1 MSAPRR
7 AVLDPIPRSPAPYPA
22 ARPLGRPNVEDAPR
36 GIRRRT
42 LLGSALAA
50 PLLANACGS
59 GDDALTFFFQAR
71 PEEARV
77 RLQIIDEFRKRHP
90 DIPVRTVMS
99 GPDPLQQMLTY
110 CAGGK
115 CPDVLMAWEL
125 LYAGLAERGV
135 LLDLR
140 TLLDREPEYAAEL
153 RRDSFPTLYDT
164 FSYGGGQY
172 ALPEQWSG
180 VFLYYNRALFAD
192 AGLTP
197 PTRWRDAWSYDEFL
211 DAARA
216 LTRRDGDGRT
226 RQWGFA
232 DAWVP
237 YFSAACFGMNNGAE
251 WFTPSVHPTRT
262 NLGDP
267 RFAEGFQFYADLAV
281 RHRVA
286 PRIADQ
292 QSVSAPDLFRR
303 GRAAMAL
310 GGHWLY
316 SEFAGNDGVPIDLTV
331 LPVGP
336 HGGPGG
342 ITDVGCTGL
351 SIAADSPR
359 IEQAWEFV
367 KFATGPIGQAI
378 VAASGLFVPVLK
390 SAMATTGF
398 AAAHREIRNLAVMTE
413 GPDSSRPL
421 PVTPMWGKVSALLER
436 GGNRVLRGAATAQ
449 SLSARLAGDVDAL
462 LAAR

>member
-1 MSAPRR
+1 M
-7 AVLDPIPRSPAPYPA
+7 
-22 ARPLGRPNVEDAPR
+22 
-36 GIRRRT
+36 RRRT
-42 LLGSALAA
+42 LLGSVLAA
-50 PLLANACGS
+50 PLLAATGCAS
-59 GDDALTFFFQAR
+59 DDDALTFFFQAR

-77 RLQIIDEFRKRHP
+77 RLRIIDEFQKRHP
-90 DIPVRTVMS
+90 DIRIRTIMS

-115 CPDVLMAWEL
+115 CPDVMMAWEL

-140 TLLDREPEYAAEL
+140 TLLDRDPEYAAAL
-153 RRDSFPTLYDT
+153 RADSYPTLYDT
-164 FSYGGGQY
+164 FTYAGGQY

-180 VFLYYNRALFAD
+180 VFLYYNRKLFAD
-192 AGLTP
+192 AGVRAP
-197 PTRWRDAWSYDEFL
+197 VRWHDAWSFDEFL

-216 LTRRDGDGRT
+216 LTQT
-226 RQWGFA
+226 RQWGFV

-251 WFTPSVHPTRT
+251 WFTPPVDPTRT
-262 NLGDP
+262 NLADP
-267 RFAEGFQFYADLAV
+267 RFAEGFQFYADLAL

-286 PRIADQ
+286 PKVADQ

-303 GRAAMAL
+303 GRAAMAM

-316 SEFAGNDGVPIDLTV
+316 SEFAGHDELPIDVTV

-336 HGGPGG
+336 HGGPGA
-342 ITDVGCTGL
+342 ITDVGSTGL

-378 VAASGLFVPVLK
+378 IAASGLFVPVLK
-390 SAMATTGF
+390 SAMAAPGF
-398 AAAHREIRNLAVMTE
+398 AAAHRDIGNLQVFTE
-413 GPDSSRPL
+413 GPENSRAL
-421 PVTPMWGKVSALLER
+421 PITPVWGKVSALLER
-436 GGNRVLRGAATAQ
+436 GGNRVLRGAATAASVSP
-449 SLSARLAGDVDAL
+449 SLTTDINTL
-462 LAAR
+462 LETP